1 MEIEPGTERDLDG
14 VAQGH
19 RLFEYGMSSVGF
31 SPREMKEIRLS
42 RGQKPTLH

>member
-19 RLFEYGMSSVGF
+19 DGKRNFDHGRIKSFDV
-31 SPREMKEIRLS
+31 
-42 RGQKPTLH
+42 